1 VQAHVR
7 SVCIDISDDR
17 RYRKL
22 TALSEDGTVDGSIRY
37 IAASLALHNRS
48 KTMTV

>member
-1 VQAHVR
+1 MQAHVG
-7 SVCIDISDDR
+7 SVCIYTDDER
-17 RYRKL
+17 RHRKL
-22 TALSEDGTVDGSIRY
+22 TALSEDGTIDGSIRY